1 MEVKLVLLQGQEKR
15 IRRALKKNKGLRL
28 TFIKK
33 SNDAGDNDGGQQ
45 QQMSG
50 TWLLK
55 PSQWKVYNRAVPN
68 STFRLTFSAADLAK
82 NVNHSG
88 GFLGL
93 LAAILGPIIGG
104 VAGAAVDRAIS
115 GAGVSFAAKRGG
127 AVTGG
132 GDVGAKKKRG
142 ALLLSS
148 SSPRAYSLVLTKH
161 LRSDNAA
168 ATAEGGGGGGINSRL
183 LSCRV
188 APAPDGN
195 GLYLSPWTKNHPRDG
210 AGLWLTPHPSQ
221 THHHPH
227 GGDIRVHRPTRSAH
241 PILKDSYSKTQKR
254 IMENF
259 LL

>member
-15 IRRALKKNKGLRL
+15 IRRALKKHKGLRL
-28 TFIKK
+28 TFTK
-33 SNDAGDNDGGQQ
+33 SDSGDDGR

-55 PSQWKVYNRAVPN
+55 PSQWKIYNRAAPN
-68 STFRLTFSAADLAK
+68 TTFRLTFSAADLAK

-104 VAGAAVDRAIS
+104 VAGAAVDRAIAGS
-115 GAGVSFAAKRGG
+115 GVPF
-127 AVTGG
+127 
-132 GDVGAKKKRG
+132 AKKGGTVSVAKKRP
-142 ALLLSS
+142 LLSANGGVVAGS

-161 LRSDNAA
+161 LRSDN
-168 ATAEGGGGGGINSRL
+168 TTDAEGGGFNNRL
-183 LSCRV
+183 SSCRV

-195 GLYLSPWTKNHPRDG
+195 GLFLSPWTKNHPRDG
-210 AGLWLTPHPSQ
+210 AGLWLTPYPQNRH
-221 THHHPH
+221 H
-227 GGDIRVHRPTRSAH
+227 GGDIRVHRPTRSPH
-241 PILKDSYSKTQKR
+241 PILKNSYSKTQKR

>member
-15 IRRALKKNKGLRL
+15 IRRALKKQKGLRL
-28 TFIKK
+28 TFKK
-33 SNDAGDNDGGQQ
+33 SDGGGGDNDGGQQ
-45 QQMSG
+45 QHQQMAG

-55 PSQWKVYNRAVPN
+55 PSQWKVYNRAAPN
-68 STFRLTFSAADLAK
+68 STFRLTFSAADMAK
-82 NVNHSG
+82 NINHSG
-88 GFLGL
+88 GFLPL

-115 GAGVSFAAKRGG
+115 GAGVSFGGEGAA
-127 AVTGG
+127 
-132 GDVGAKKKRG
+132 AKKKKG
-142 ALLLSS
+142 ALLSAAAS

-161 LRSDNAA
+161 LRSDNVADGG
-168 ATAEGGGGGGINSRL
+168 GGGGGGINSRL
-183 LSCRV
+183 SSCRV

-241 PILKDSYSKTQKR
+241 PILRDSYSKAQKR

>member
-15 IRRALKKNKGLRL
+15 IRRALKKQKGLRL
-28 TFIKK
+28 TFKK
-33 SNDAGDNDGGQQ
+33 SDGAGGDNDK
-45 QQMSG
+45 MAG

-55 PSQWKVYNRAVPN
+55 PSQWKVYNRAAPN
-68 STFRLTFSAADLAK
+68 STFRLTFSAADMAK
-82 NVNHSG
+82 NINHSG
-88 GFLGL
+88 GFLPL

-115 GAGVSFAAKRGG
+115 GAGVSFGGEGATAAE
-127 AVTGG
+127 
-132 GDVGAKKKRG
+132 KKKKG
-142 ALLLSS
+142 ALLSAAAS

-161 LRSDNAA
+161 LRSDNV
-168 ATAEGGGGGGINSRL
+168 TDGGGGINSRL
-183 LSCRV
+183 SSCRV

-210 AGLWLTPHPSQ
+210 AGLWLTPHPS
-221 THHHPH
+221 HHRPH

-241 PILKDSYSKTQKR
+241 PILRDSYSKAQKR

>member
-15 IRRALKKNKGLRL
+15 IRRALKKQKGLRL
-28 TFIKK
+28 TFKK
-33 SNDAGDNDGGQQ
+33 SDGGDNNTDGGGGGQQ
-45 QQMSG
+45 HQQMAG

-55 PSQWKVYNRAVPN
+55 PSQWKVYNRAAPN

-115 GAGVSFAAKRGG
+115 GAGVSF
-127 AVTGG
+127 
-132 GDVGAKKKRG
+132 GAKKKRG
-142 ALLLSS
+142 ALLSAAAAS

-161 LRSDNAA
+161 LRSDNV
-168 ATAEGGGGGGINSRL
+168 TDGGGGGGINNRL
-183 LSCRV
+183 SSCRV

-221 THHHPH
+221 THHHRPH

-241 PILKDSYSKTQKR
+241 PILRDSYSKAQKR

>member
-15 IRRALKKNKGLRL
+15 IRRALKKHKGLRL

-115 GAGVSFAAKRGG
+115 GSGVSFATKRGG
-127 AVTGG
+127 GTLTGDD
-132 GDVGAKKKRG
+132 DVGGAKKKRG
-142 ALLLSS
+142 ALSS

-168 ATAEGGGGGGINSRL
+168 ATAAEGGGINNSRL

-210 AGLWLTPHPSQ
+210 AGLWLSPHPS
-221 THHHPH
+221 TRHPH
-227 GGDIRVHRPTRSAH
+227 PGGGDIRINRPTRSAH

>member
-15 IRRALKKNKGLRL
+15 IRRALKKQKGLRL
-28 TFIKK
+28 TFKK
-33 SNDAGDNDGGQQ
+33 SDGGDNNTDGGGGGQQ
-45 QQMSG
+45 HQQMAG

-55 PSQWKVYNRAVPN
+55 PSQWKVYNRAAPN

-115 GAGVSFAAKRGG
+115 GAGVSF
-127 AVTGG
+127 
-132 GDVGAKKKRG
+132 GAKKKRG
-142 ALLLSS
+142 ALLSAAAS

-168 ATAEGGGGGGINSRL
+168 AATEGGGGGGINSRL
-183 LSCRV
+183 SSCRV

-241 PILKDSYSKTQKR
+241 PILKDSYSKAQKR

>member
-1 MEVKLVLLQGQEKR
+1 MVLLQGQEKR
-15 IRRALKKNKGLRL
+15 IRRALKKHKGLRL
-28 TFIKK
+28 TFTK
-33 SNDAGDNDGGQQ
+33 SDNQQ

-55 PSQWKVYNRAVPN
+55 PSQWKIYNRAAPN

-132 GDVGAKKKRG
+132 DVGAKKKRG

-161 LRSDNAA
+161 LRSD
-168 ATAEGGGGGGINSRL
+168 ATAAEGGGINNSRL

-195 GLYLSPWTKNHPRDG
+195 GLYLSPWTKNHPHDG

-221 THHHPH
+221 THHQPH